1 MFSIIF
7 EIFRTFPMILMII
20 SFMDFLLYKS
30 LYSLWLCIGLLLNGL
45 IWEISTKYISLKW
58 PSLEDR
64 PNRYHCAYYE
74 SDEPITSSGLP
85 SGHCQSMAFFVM
97 WVILIIWYNQGE
109 ININIIIS
117 IIIGVYLIY
126 MMMYSRVMY
135 YRCHTW
141 LQAIIGSFIGILTAI
156 IMWFSLRYLNLLN
169 N

>member
-74 SDEPITSSGLP
+74 VFIDAYNSSYNSAYNSAFDEAIKN
-85 SGHCQSMAFFVM
+85 AYNY
-97 WVILIIWYNQGE
+97 ILN
-109 ININIIIS
+109 
-117 IIIGVYLIY
+117 
-126 MMMYSRVMY
+126 
-135 YRCHTW
+135 YRKI
-141 LQAIIGSFIGILTAI
+141 Q
-156 IMWFSLRYLNLLN
+156 NLSTHN
-169 N
+169 